1 MKPNVRIDR
10 RFVRAEAH
18 STRYALVSFTA
29 PEAPRRA
36 ERQPVNVAFVLDRSG
51 SMGGQKIRLA
61 LEAVAQALHLLRPE
75 DRFALVVYDDQ
86 VEVIVE
92 STHATREA
100 VGNALRQLARIDA
113 RGSTDLGGGWLRGC
127 EQIAAHL
134 GSDSVG
140 RCLLLTDGL
149 ANRGITDHDE
159 LCHHAS
165 ELRARH
171 VATST
176 FGVGSDFDERLL
188 HRMADAGSGHFYF
201 IETAAQIPDLLT
213 SELGEALETV
223 ARDAA
228 LVAAPPAGLQAEPLN
243 PFPFRA
249 ADDGTVRVALGD
261 LVSGQDVAV
270 VLKLVFPLGANGD
283 TVAARFRLEDRDG
296 VLGDEW
302 EVAGWTFAGHREND
316 VQERD
321 RVVDRAVAELYAA
334 RARAEALELN
344 RAGRFAEARRV
355 LEATER
361 RIRQY
366 AGNDPE
372 LQQIAARLREDQSLY
387 EEHMTALAMK
397 KQHFASYN
405 VTHRR
410 DATGKARKGPNV

>member
-10 RFVRAEAH
+10 RFVRAEAP
-18 STRYALVSFTA
+18 STRYALVSLTA

-61 LEAVAQALHLLRPE
+61 CEAVNQALRLLRPE

-86 VEVIVE
+86 VDVVVE
-92 STHATREA
+92 STNATREA
-100 VGNALRQLARIDA
+100 VRNALQRLAQVDA

-134 GSDSVG
+134 GPDSVG

-149 ANRGITDHDE
+149 ANCGITDHDE
-159 LCHHAS
+159 LCRHAS
-165 ELRARH
+165 ELRTRRIT
-171 VATST
+171 TST
-176 FGVGSDFDERLL
+176 FGVGTDFDERLL
-188 HRMADAGSGHFYF
+188 HPMADAGAGHFYF
-201 IETAAQIPDLLT
+201 IETAPQIPDLLT

-228 LVAAPPAGLQAEPLN
+228 LVALTPGVQAEPLN

-249 ADDGTVRVALGD
+249 AADGSARVALGD

-270 VLKLVFPLGANGD
+270 VLKLTFPLGAKGD
-283 TVAARFRLEDRDG
+283 TVAARFRLEDREH

-302 EVAGWTFAGHREND
+302 QVAGWTFAGHHEND
-316 VQERD
+316 IQERD
-321 RVVDRAVAELYAA
+321 RLVDRAVADLYAA
-334 RARAEALELN
+334 RARAEALEHN
-344 RAGRFAEARRV
+344 RAGRYGEARRV

-361 RIRQY
+361 RIRQHGGSD
-366 AGNDPE
+366 AE
-372 LQQIAARLREDQSLY
+372 LNHIADLLRQDQSLY
-387 EEHMTALAMK
+387 DEHMTALAMK

-410 DATGKARKGPNV
+410 DAVGKARKGPNA

>member
-10 RFVRAEAH
+10 RFVGAEAP

-29 PEAPRRA
+29 PEAPRRE
-36 ERQPVNVAFVLDRSG
+36 ERPPVNVAFVLDRSG

-61 LEAVAQALHLLRPE
+61 REAVNQALRLLRPE

-86 VEVIVE
+86 VDVVVE
-92 STHATREA
+92 STNATREA
-100 VGNALRQLARIDA
+100 VRNALQRLAQVDA

-134 GSDSVG
+134 GPDSVG

-159 LCHHAS
+159 LCRHAS
-165 ELRARH
+165 ELRARR
-171 VATST
+171 VTTST
-176 FGVGSDFDERLL
+176 FGVGTDFDERLL
-188 HRMADAGSGHFYF
+188 HPMADAGAGHFYF
-201 IETAAQIPDLLT
+201 IETAAQIPDLLA

-223 ARDAA
+223 AREAA
-228 LVAAPPAGLQAEPLN
+228 LVAALPPGVQAEPLN
-243 PFPFRA
+243 PFPFHAA
-249 ADDGTVRVALGD
+249 ADGSVRVALGD

-270 VLKLVFPLGANGD
+270 VLKIAFPLGAKGD
-283 TVAARFRLEDRDG
+283 TVAARFRLEDREH

-302 EVAGWTFAGHREND
+302 QVAGWTYAGHHEND

-321 RVVDRAVAELYAA
+321 RIVDRAVAGLYAA
-334 RARAEALELN
+334 RARAEALEHN
-344 RAGRFAEARRV
+344 RAGRYAEARRV

-366 AGNDPE
+366 AGDDPE
-372 LQQIAARLREDQSLY
+372 LNAIADGLRRDQSLY
-387 EEHMTALAMK
+387 EEHMSPLAMK
-397 KQHFASYN
+397 QQHFASYN
-405 VTHRR
+405 ISHLR
-410 DATGKARKGPNV
+410 DATGKARKGPKA